1 MLSYFGAILATTNA
15 PSTYPHFTFLLAD
28 QRKGKESLYKNR
40 KGSSMTSIEV
50 SVRVR
55 PFNSREMK
63 FNCELVIGMP
73 NSTTCE
79 IKTTSGGA
87 PKKFNFDHCL
97 WTFRGE
103 EGDENKHAHV
113 TDLTYADQLYTYN
126 AVGQRMLLNAL
137 QGFNACLFA
146 YGQTGSGKTY
156 SMMGTGSDPGIIPRL
171 AQDLFQ
177 QERNSCGD
185 DAFTLAVEVTYLEIY
200 NESVKDLLN
209 AKNMDK
215 ALRVRQHPKFGVYVE
230 GLTKWTVNTEAE
242 ILKLLEDG
250 ASVRSVAATK
260 MNATSSRSHA
270 ILTLHIKKKTQ
281 NAELVSQLHLV
292 DLAGS
297 ERASSTGA
305 EGDTLMEG
313 ANINK
318 SLTTLGMCLS
328 RLAEV
333 SGGGSKGHVP
343 YRDSQLTWLLND
355 SLGGNSK
362 TAMLANISP
371 ASINAEE
378 TLSTL
383 RFASTVK
390 KIKNN
395 AVINEDPQQRLIR
408 ELREEIAD
416 IKKKIIALEAGLG
429 PEDELQIS
437 EDRDHGEVVH
447 DEAAVAT
454 SAPVTEVVVEV
465 AAAAGGEEDAHAPSA
480 DSVIVSV
487 NAAVGD
493 DAPIC
498 ARSTAAGSAT
508 SAIVLSDD
516 DEEAPTVPVANSQAA
531 HATADEATET
541 TMDDNVDDAD
551 LEGRHDAN
559 TTDQEDAPSA
569 DTSRSSSTPT
579 NDSLRL
585 PVDAT
590 TAVEM
595 GKPPRSRKD
604 SRRVVIHSPPDTG
617 RGGMAETHEDLLNR
631 LEEDASLMMQMIE
644 TDEDKMTRTQAQ
656 TLDNQQAMAD
666 LKELQVSVKLTC
678 PRLVT
683 LNEDLHALPSVA
695 LLYYLR
701 EGDLWL
707 GNPSS
712 AATTNNNDDDDALET
727 TTSELVPTL
736 DIPAAG
742 CRPNECILEKHV
754 CIRVDGLRQEV
765 KLIVPERVDA
775 AATSGAA
782 VKPARVYVNGVH
794 VEPGTQRTLRHT
806 DRVVVG
812 LVAFRH
818 SQPIRWIND
827 ALKDDFIRLPSTL
840 HHAVDVEAY
849 SRLECVWAEQQELR
863 QLLKTVTQPEGDERK
878 SVESWQNDL
887 SVEINATTLRMATL
901 EELLVA
907 KYPLT
912 QDFLIEAAL
921 AAETATS
928 SSTTLYDYDYAM
940 QEIRT
945 VVDEHRREREKHQE
959 TLKALKQAEVNREAQ
974 ILALR
979 EELQRQEAAK
989 QEVALERLDAAEV
1002 DARDEIEGDLYD
1014 DLKELV
1020 ELWKADRIETRRR
1033 LEERLRREMEARKVM
1048 IKLEAD
1054 TRKALDV
1061 SSSEETVQLLTEEKA
1076 RRQDIIQAEL
1086 LKEQQQQQRASE
1098 EREKQAEAERAKAE
1112 AAAQIAAAATEKA
1125 QAEAQTAPTADEP
1138 VAPIEAPSPTP
1149 PEFNAASAEDDAP
1162 AAAPVAPTPTRSQ
1175 ADARSRR
1182 LSMRASLPASRHVDV
1197 MVQLAADVRQYE
1209 EACREATLWKPNG
1222 PTKTEDLDEYK
1233 FSMDSPTTQEV
1244 MRFESKTPSGG
1255 LEGVLLAQDVY
1266 KLKRGFLGRLSYHKV
1281 HVLVRERFLYYF
1293 PGSDACSR
1301 ALGAAYLFGAGVE
1314 KSSTAVEG
1322 KKFTLRVVPSVPR
1335 KPTKSSRG
1343 STDEN
1348 NVLFAFDTSDECDA
1362 MATLIQRLSAPDCPL
1377 NVKQFYAQQQTQLN
1391 AAS

>member
-1 MLSYFGAILATTNA
+1 
-15 PSTYPHFTFLLAD
+15 
-28 QRKGKESLYKNR
+28 
-40 KGSSMTSIEV
+40 MTSIEV

-79 IKTTSGGA
+79 IRTNAGGA

-103 EGDENKHAHV
+103 EGEEGKHTHI
-113 TDLTYADQLYTYN
+113 TDLTFADQLYTYN
-126 AVGQRMLLNAL
+126 AVGQRILMNAL

-171 AQDLFQ
+171 SQDLFQ
-177 QERNSCGD
+177 QERNSSGD
-185 DAFTLAVEVTYLEIY
+185 NAFTLAVEVTYLEIY

-209 AKNMDK
+209 AKTMDK

-250 ASVRSVAATK
+250 QSVRSVAATK

-383 RFASTVK
+383 RFAATVK

-395 AVINEDPQQRLIR
+395 AVVNEDPQQRLIR
-408 ELREEIAD
+408 ELREEIAE
-416 IKKKIIALEAGLG
+416 IKKKIIALESGLG
-429 PEDELQIS
+429 PEEEL
-437 EDRDHGEVVH
+437 GG
-447 DEAAVAT
+447 
-454 SAPVTEVVVEV
+454 APVDETVT
-465 AAAAGGEEDAHAPSA
+465 DAEPTQGDGARTPSDEGLTIA
-480 DSVIVSV
+480 SSE
-487 NAAVGD
+487 
-493 DAPIC
+493 P
-498 ARSTAAGSAT
+498 TAADPAAIKDQSAV
-508 SAIVLSDD
+508 VLSDD
-516 DEEAPTVPVANSQAA
+516 DDAANAPPVTAA
-531 HATADEATET
+531 DGPTEFEATRDA
-541 TMDDNVDDAD
+541 TMREEINSLYTGASVPLRGEADDVVSGDV
-551 LEGRHDAN
+551 
-559 TTDQEDAPSA
+559 S
-569 DTSRSSSTPT
+569 SSSTPIHDA
-579 NDSLRL
+579 NL
-585 PVDAT
+585 PSTSDVV
-590 TAVEM
+590 AVVSGAM
-595 GKPPRSRKD
+595 GKPPRSRNS
-604 SRRVVIHSPPDTG
+604 SRRVAVPSPLVLQ
-617 RGGMAETHEDLLNR
+617 ETHEDLLDR
-631 LEEDASLMMQMIE
+631 LEEDATLMMQMIE
-644 TDEDKMTRTQAQ
+644 SNEDKWMRTQAQ
-656 TLDNQQAMAD
+656 TLDNQQAMSD
-666 LKELQVSVKLTC
+666 LKELQISVKLSC

-701 EGDLWL
+701 EGDLWV
-707 GNPSS
+707 GNTASS
-712 AATTNNNDDDDALET
+712 PRDADTLET
-727 TTSELVPTL
+727 ASSEMSMME
-736 DIPAAG
+736 IPAAG
-742 CRPNECILEKHV
+742 CRPTETILERHV

-765 KLIVPERVDA
+765 KLIVPDRVESS
-775 AATSGAA
+775 ATSST

-794 VEPGTQRTLRHT
+794 IEAGTQRVLRHT

-827 ALKDDFIRLPSTL
+827 ALKDDFIRVPSSV
-840 HHAVDVEAY
+840 HHAMDIEAY
-849 SRLECVWAEQQELR
+849 SRLECVWDEQQELR
-863 QLLKTVTQPEGDERK
+863 QMLKSQCSPGDDAAGGDAVVTQRWLDELTNE
-878 SVESWQNDL
+878 VG
-887 SVEINATTLRMATL
+887 ATTLRMATL
-901 EELLVA
+901 EELLVS

-912 QDFLIEAAL
+912 QDFLMEAAL

-928 SSTTLYDYDYAM
+928 STTTLYDYEYAM
-940 QEIRT
+940 QEIRN
-945 VVDEHRREREKHQE
+945 VADEHRREREAKHQE
-959 TLKALKQAEVNREAQ
+959 TLKSLKQAEVDREAQ
-974 ILALR
+974 IIALR
-979 EELQRQEAAK
+979 EELLRQEAAK
-989 QEVALERLDAAEV
+989 QEVALERLDAAEA
-1002 DARDEIEGDLYD
+1002 DARDEIECDLYD
-1014 DLKELV
+1014 ATKDLV
-1020 ELWKADRIETRRR
+1020 ELWKADRLETRRR
-1033 LEERLRREMEARKVM
+1033 LEDRLRSELEVRK
-1048 IKLEAD
+1048 
-1054 TRKALDV
+1054 
-1061 SSSEETVQLLTEEKA
+1061 Q
-1076 RRQDIIQAEL
+1076 L
-1086 LKEQQQQQRASE
+1086 LKEESEKRRTIDNAAVEAGASLLGSAN
-1098 EREKQAEAERAKAE
+1098 KCHSAIADAERQRHERAAEEEMAATEMERTQAE
-1112 AAAQIAAAATEKA
+1112 AAAAHTAVTEAAHAP
-1125 QAEAQTAPTADEP
+1125 QAEEAPTTD
-1138 VAPIEAPSPTP
+1138 APLTPTP
-1149 PEFNAASAEDDAP
+1149 TPAPPGNADDFTTP
-1162 AAAPVAPTPTRSQ
+1162 PPIAPTPTRAQ
-1175 ADARSRR
+1175 ADGRSRR
-1182 LSMRASLPASRHVDV
+1182 LSMRTSLPASRHVDV

-1222 PTKTEDLDEYK
+1222 PTKTEDLEEYK
-1233 FSMDSPTTQEV
+1233 FSMDSPTTQDV
-1244 MRFESKTPSGG
+1244 MQFEPKIPSTSG

-1293 PGSDACSR
+1293 SGSEACSR

-1314 KSSTAVEG
+1314 KSNNAVEG
-1322 KKFTLRVVPSVPR
+1322 KKFTLRMVPSVPR

-1362 MATLIQRLSAPDCPL
+1362 MATLIQRLATPECPL

-1391 AAS
+1391 ASH